1 MTKLRICCMAISL
14 GLLTACGSSTR
25 QAPVDDL
32 APPVGAPPEAQTAFS
47 KAPPT
52 KSVKIY
58 PLPDPAAGPV
68 PPGDSA
74 VPPGQA
80 RPVNPAVVA
89 LLNDAN
95 RALQSDRYDRAAA
108 SIERALAIEPR
119 NAWLWHRLA
128 IARLRQDD
136 LGQAAAL
143 AAKSN
148 SLATADRRLQ
158 SDNWG
163 IIAEVHR
170 RRGEVTAARSA
181 EQKAAELSARAP

>member
-1 MTKLRICCMAISL
+1 MTKLKICCMAISL
-14 GLLTACGSSTR
+14 GLLTACGSSPR

-32 APPVGAPPEAQTAFS
+32 ATPVGAPPETPT
-47 KAPPT
+47 APPQASPS
-52 KSVKIY
+52 KPVEIY
-58 PLPDPAAGPV
+58 PLPDAAAGPV

-74 VPPGQA
+74 APPGQA
-80 RPVNPAVVA
+80 QPPNPAVVA

-95 RALQSDRYDRAAA
+95 RELQGGRYDRAAA

-119 NAWLWHRLA
+119 SAWLWHRLA
-128 IARLRQDD
+128 NARLRQDD

-148 SLATADRRLQ
+148 SLASADRRLQ
-158 SDNWG
+158 SDNWR

-170 RRGEVTAARSA
+170 RRGELTAARSA
-181 EQKAAELSARAP
+181 ERKAAELSARAP

>member
-1 MTKLRICCMAISL
+1 MTKLKTYCAVISL
-14 GLLTACGSSTR
+14 GLLTACGSSPR

-32 APPVGAPPEAQTAFS
+32 TNPVGPPPDARIAPMQPS
-47 KAPPT
+47 PSR
-52 KSVKIY
+52 SVETY
-58 PLPDPAAGPV
+58 PLA
-68 PPGDSA
+68 DSADGA
-74 VPPGQA
+74 VPPGSSAAPRGQA
-80 RPVNPAVVA
+80 QPANPAVVA

-95 RALQSDRYDRAAA
+95 QALQSDRPDRAAA

-128 IARLRQDD
+128 NARLRQDD

-158 SDNWG
+158 SDNWR

-170 RRGEVTAARSA
+170 RRGELTAAGSA
-181 EQKAAELSARAP
+181 ERKAAELSARAP